1 MSFLNPRSAAEASDS
16 LAGLTS
22 AVLGLAAIV
31 YSVNVIEIFVS
42 QATADLLGQAQ
53 LAGGVLM
60 ISIYAPL
67 LLFFKSRGGRPPGKP
82 AQNSYLG
89 TLFRQAALTAF
100 SLTLVAM
107 LVLSM
112 LVDRVFEQ
120 MSAET
125 AIDLMITFA
134 LAVFALAFFVIN
146 RLGDSGQAMGGE
158 A

>member
-42 QATADLLGQAQ
+42 QATADLLGRAQ

-60 ISIYAPL
+60 ILIYAPL

-134 LAVFALAFFVIN
+134 LAIFALAFFVIN
-146 RLGDSGQAMGGE
+146 RLGDAGQAMGGE